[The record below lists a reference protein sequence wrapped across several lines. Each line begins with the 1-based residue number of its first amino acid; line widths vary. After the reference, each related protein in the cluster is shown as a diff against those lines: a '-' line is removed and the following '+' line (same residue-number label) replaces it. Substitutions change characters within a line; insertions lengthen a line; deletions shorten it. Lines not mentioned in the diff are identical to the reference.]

1 MILAEKDTLSPTQI
15 VDVRLEVL
23 GEGKKALRSRQ
34 RVRLHIGTAEVLCR
48 LSVLN
53 DTNEIAQGRSDFAQ
67 LRLEMPVSA
76 VPGER
81 FVIRSYSPQITIAGG
96 AIIDAL
102 AQKHRRKDFSAART
116 FLNSLEDSNDH
127 VSRSR
132 LFVERAGENG
142 ASFSDLQAATGLR
155 KELISKAL
163 EENVRVDAVV
173 KTGNH
178 YLSKASFESLKAK
191 AIAEIKH
198 HHTREPLSK
207 GIPRETLKE
216 RVFGFTE
223 PEIFRG
229 VLASL
234 ESERQTRTDHEL
246 VSSADHRAKLSDE
259 EAKVLERLRA
269 MYGGDGLEAPK
280 LEEGLAEASRMTR
293 LNRDA
298 TRKVFQLLI
307 SAGDVVKIT
316 EDLYVSGKA
325 LTHLQRRLSAH
336 AAATSDRLVDVPKFK
351 EIAGVS
357 RKYAIPLLEY
367 FDREKITL
375 RKGDK
380 RLIL

>member
-1 MILAEKDTLSPTQI
+1 
-15 VDVRLEVL
+15 
-23 GEGKKALRSRQ
+23 
-34 RVRLHIGTAEVLCR
+34 
-48 LSVLN
+48 
-53 DTNEIAQGRSDFAQ
+53 
-67 LRLEMPVSA
+67 
-76 VPGER
+76 
-81 FVIRSYSPQITIAGG
+81 
-96 AIIDAL
+96 
-102 AQKHRRKDFSAART
+102 
-116 FLNSLEDSNDH
+116 
-127 VSRSR
+127 
-132 LFVERAGENG
+132 
-142 ASFSDLQAATGLR
+142 
-155 KELISKAL
+155 
-163 EENVRVDAVV
+163 
-173 KTGNH
+173 
-178 YLSKASFESLKAK
+178 
-191 AIAEIKH
+191 
-198 HHTREPLSK
+198 
-207 GIPRETLKE
+207 
-216 RVFGFTE
+216 
-223 PEIFRG
+223 
-229 VLASL
+229 
-234 ESERQTRTDHEL
+234 
-246 VSSADHRAKLSDE
+246 
-259 EAKVLERLRA
+259 